1 LVKDK
6 FNKDDAA
13 AAMPNFYH
21 RKESYF
27 SDHRPILAVY
37 KLQVIKIDREKK
49 EALREEILSKLIGQ
63 DRISKETLAKM
74 DSVLT
79 DEFNQILSQTNSHQ
93 NSFVE

>member
-1 LVKDK
+1 MVKDK

-37 KLQVIKIDREKK
+37 KLQVIKINREKK